1 MGRPKIDYVS
11 WFISGKTKNKPKE
24 YRQKEII
31 TMKAQSNEKNTYIF
45 KRIKKLKSY
54 LKIPVKFLNLKEDQ
68 WEMRESL
75 VSRETLRRKINR
87 YQKKEE
93 TITVDSLEI
102 LKINNVTNIFMLVNL
117 KLRQNG
123 YIHVNILLN
132 DLLKLIQE
140 EIIARILLH

>member
-1 MGRPKIDYVS
+1 
-11 WFISGKTKNKPKE
+11 
-24 YRQKEII
+24 
-31 TMKAQSNEKNTYIF
+31 
-45 KRIKKLKSY
+45 
-54 LKIPVKFLNLKEDQ
+54 
-68 WEMRESL
+68 MRESL

>member
-1 MGRPKIDYVS
+1 M
-11 WFISGKTKNKPKE
+11 
-24 YRQKEII
+24 
-31 TMKAQSNEKNTYIF
+31 
-45 KRIKKLKSY
+45 
-54 LKIPVKFLNLKEDQ
+54 
-68 WEMRESL
+68 
-75 VSRETLRRKINR
+75 
-87 YQKKEE
+87 
-93 TITVDSLEI
+93 DSLEI